1 MRFGKKEKNVKGNN
15 LKKANSLPNK
25 IFWIFQDLVNTK
37 EKRKYLLIICVP
49 FYIVWGIANYANY
62 VGFSNDIVL
71 AVLGVGISMWFVFLY
86 LFFCQTKQG
95 KKLRKT
101 VEEQ

>member
-15 LKKANSLPNK
+15 LKKANSLPSK

-49 FYIVWGIANYANY
+49 FYTVWGIANYLHY
-62 VGFSNDIVL
+62 IGFSDKIVSAIL
-71 AVLGVGISMWFVFLY
+71 FAGGTIWIASLY
-86 LFFCQTKQG
+86 VFFCQTEKG
-95 KKLRKT
+95 KKLREI